1 MFNKNR
7 LSQAVLTAVM
17 GAAICALALAQ
28 CTDPLIEEVYVT
40 ALRASLERAMDIK
53 RESSG
58 VVDAIAAE
66 DIGRFPDANLAESLQ
81 RISGGSIDR
90 TAGEGNSVTVRG
102 VGPHFNMVA
111 TNGRQTPN
119 SSAGRAFNSNDLA
132 AARVSG
138 SAAQNTS

>member
-17 GAAICALALAQ
+17 GAAISAPALGQGAA
-28 CTDPLIEEVYVT
+28 DPLIEEVYVT
-40 ALRASLERAMDIK
+40 GIRASLERAMDIK

-81 RISGGSIDR
+81 RISGVSIDR
-90 TAGEGNSVTVRG
+90 TAGEGNSVTV
-102 VGPHFNMVA
+102 
-111 TNGRQTPN
+111 
-119 SSAGRAFNSNDLA
+119 
-132 AARVSG
+132 
-138 SAAQNTS
+138 

>member
-7 LSQAVLTAVM
+7 LSQPALFALMVR
-17 GAAICALALAQ
+17 AISAPALAPV
-28 CTDPLIEEVYVT
+28 TDPLIEEVYV
-40 ALRASLERAMDIK
+40 AGIRASLERAMDIK

-81 RISGGSIDR
+81 RISGVSIDR

-102 VGPHFNMVA
+102 LGPHFNMVT
-111 TNGRQTPN
+111 TNGRKMP
-119 SSAGRAFNSNDLA
+119 
-132 AARVSG
+132 
-138 SAAQNTS
+138 